1 MPLLQILN
9 LGDAV
14 IRTDGATSVLI
25 DPNHD
30 AQVVSANPIRSLIF
44 DLQKAVRHA

>member
-1 MPLLQILN
+1 MPQILN

-14 IRTDGATSVLI
+14 IRTDGATSVFI

-30 AQVVSANPIRSLIF
+30 AQVVSANPIQISYFGQEGR
-44 DLQKAVRHA
+44 

>member
-1 MPLLQILN
+1 MPQILN

-14 IRTDGATSVLI
+14 IRTDGATSVFL

-30 AQVVSANPIRSLIF
+30 AQVVSANPLQYLIV
-44 DLQKAVRHA
+44 DHKGR